1 MSHSLIV
8 INPQKETSEKNVSDN
23 IQVFSFLNQPTISK
37 KSQENYERILRQFFY
52 FYKGLGIKDITTAH
66 ITLYLK
72 KLNKAPSTKNL
83 HLRVISA
90 FYRYSFKVKYVSEN
104 PTQAL
109 RQEKVPEK
117 FRFKILHRQQI
128 QRMIDLEEN
137 HSKKMLLKILYYTG
151 LRVSEAISLN
161 EKSFRVAEWNKGAYM
176 TVVGKG
182 SKVRSVFLPF
192 DFYLQ
197 INEYIKTSTNIEGL
211 LFFDP
216 KTEKGLT
223 RFQAFRIIQRAAKR
237 AKVDPLPSPHWFRHS
252 NATHSIEAGAPVHVV
267 QASLGHSSISTTGKY
282 LHASWTESN
291 ASYLI
296 FEKDQKTKSPVS
308 D

>member
-1 MSHSLIV
+1 
-8 INPQKETSEKNVSDN
+8 
-23 IQVFSFLNQPTISK
+23 
-37 KSQENYERILRQFFY
+37 
-52 FYKGLGIKDITTAH
+52 
-66 ITLYLK
+66 
-72 KLNKAPSTKNL
+72 
-83 HLRVISA
+83 
-90 FYRYSFKVKYVSEN
+90 
-104 PTQAL
+104 
-109 RQEKVPEK
+109 
-117 FRFKILHRQQI
+117 
-128 QRMIDLEEN
+128 
-137 HSKKMLLKILYYTG
+137 MLLKILYYTG

-192 DFYLQ
+192 DFCLQ

-267 QASLGHSSISTTGKY
+267 QASLGHSSISTTGI
-282 LHASWTESN
+282 S
-291 ASYLI
+291 
-296 FEKDQKTKSPVS
+296 
-308 D
+308 